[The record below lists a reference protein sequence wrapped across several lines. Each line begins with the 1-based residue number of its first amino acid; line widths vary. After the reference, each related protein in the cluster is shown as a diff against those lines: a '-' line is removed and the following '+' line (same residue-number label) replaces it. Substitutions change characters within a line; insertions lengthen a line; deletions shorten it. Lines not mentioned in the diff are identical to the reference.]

1 MLIIKLLMFIP
12 SICFG
17 FWLGFV
23 TPGLFLFGLINL
35 PLMVI
40 LIISFLPIFLLGKL
54 FKVRIINYLIL
65 ILIFTAIATLYNYY
79 DQRNI
84 PIKVGMSIEEAHAI
98 IGKGKQIGAP
108 GEIARYGDYTF
119 PSFKI
124 TNYCEIINAPFGS
137 DSEILYIFVDYK
149 GRIKRIFRGRS

>member
-1 MLIIKLLMFIP
+1 MFIP
-12 SICFG
+12 CICFG
-17 FWLGFV
+17 FWIGFM

-40 LIISFLPIFLLGKL
+40 LTISFLPIFLLGKS
-54 FKVRIINYLIL
+54 FKVNAIYYSIFIL
-65 ILIFTAIATLYNYY
+65 ILTAIATVYNYY
-79 DQRNI
+79 DQRNL
-84 PIKVGMSIEEAHAI
+84 PIKVGMSIEEAHEI
-98 IGKGKQIGAP
+98 IGKGKRIGAP

-124 TNYCEIINAPFGS
+124 SNYCEIIIAPFGS